1 MNLRTTLLLTCL
13 LAASAAEAEIRI
25 YDVDSLYRQEVQN
38 ALDRV
43 LRREYPDKPFYGT
56 VEMLPT
62 GQLLIEAPAAGHVQ
76 IETILAA
83 IRARTQA
90 SPTKMML
97 RYWVLSGVP
106 GRPDNTS
113 GNMRMLVP
121 VLSELEDIHGE
132 LGFEIIDTVTLMS
145 QSGGDAEMD
154 SEHLEIFQRAYSD
167 GQIMNAEIELQFE
180 RDSIDYQVRAEF
192 SISAGEFVVLG
203 ESSAD
208 IDETR
213 GMVFYLVHWAGP

>member
-1 MNLRTTLLLTCL
+1 L
-13 LAASAAEAEIRI
+13 LAASAAQAEIRI

-43 LRREYPDKPFYGT
+43 LRREYPGKPFYGT

-62 GQLLIEAPAAGHVQ
+62 GQLLIEAPPQGHGQ
-76 IETILAA
+76 IEAILAA

-90 SPTKMML
+90 SPPRMML

-106 GRPDNTS
+106 DRPDSTT
-113 GNMRMLVP
+113 GNMRMLAP
-121 VLSELEDIHGE
+121 VLSELEDIHGD
-132 LGFEIIDTVTLMS
+132 LGFQIIDTVTLTS

-154 SEHLEIFQRAYSD
+154 SEQLEIFQRGYSD
-167 GQIMNAEIELQFE
+167 GRIMNAEIELQFE
-180 RDSIDYQVRAEF
+180 RDSIDYQIRAEF
-192 SISAGEFVVLG
+192 TISPREFVVLG

-208 IDETR
+208 IDDTR
-213 GMVFYLVHWAGP
+213 GMVFYVVHWAGP